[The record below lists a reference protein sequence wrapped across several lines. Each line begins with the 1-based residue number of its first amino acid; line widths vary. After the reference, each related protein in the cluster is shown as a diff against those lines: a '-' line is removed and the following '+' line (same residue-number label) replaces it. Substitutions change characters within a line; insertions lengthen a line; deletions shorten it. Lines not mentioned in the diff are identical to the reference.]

1 LWLVWKGERLYSGL
15 LIPDGNTFIQ
25 RILRMIAGFHQA
37 LGMSDLWA
45 GAIFRITL
53 YSFINSGL
61 VLWIFRQV
69 TVGAG
74 YKVDIIPF
82 SALYPLVTLATMFPI
97 TLSGLGV
104 REWIYVE
111 ALLLVGIP
119 RSQGLIIS
127 LATSA
132 LLLLCNLGGMVFLS
146 SIPEELKRQARD
158 LQHHKDECT

>member
-1 LWLVWKGERLYSGL
+1 
-15 LIPDGNTFIQ
+15 
-25 RILRMIAGFHQA
+25 
-37 LGMSDLWA
+37 
-45 GAIFRITL
+45 L

-69 TVGAG
+69 TVEAG
-74 YKVDIIPF
+74 YRVDIIPF

-97 TLSGLGV
+97 TMSGLGV

-119 RSQGLIIS
+119 RSHGLIIS

-132 LLLLCNLGGMVFLS
+132 LLLLCNLGGMIFLPA
-146 SIPEELKRQARD
+146 IPEELKRQARD